1 MIASLQPA
9 RLWRVSIAG
18 IAAAGVGVA
27 LAGGAGLGFWAFVIA
42 AAVSTV
48 FVPFVVD
55 LRPGRRA
62 PAQPAPQAPAQ
73 PEPEQ
78 VRDMRQ
84 NLIATVE
91 AMPQRER
98 VVFMLHHTMRLS
110 VSEIAGVLNTTP
122 ATVNSD
128 LKRAS
133 DRLATAGWHGPERM
147 ALAERLLREIDWAE
161 VGIYEIAAHRGLPR
175 REP

>member
-1 MIASLQPA
+1 MIASLQPS

-98 VVFMLHHTMRLS
+98 VVFMLHHT
-110 VSEIAGVLNTTP
+110 
-122 ATVNSD
+122 
-128 LKRAS
+128 
-133 DRLATAGWHGPERM
+133 
-147 ALAERLLREIDWAE
+147 
-161 VGIYEIAAHRGLPR
+161 
-175 REP
+175 